1 MSNERIAAIIYLM
14 TQHNLTAGLY
24 KMKRLKNCGL
34 APQKIDWETFRTNLE
49 SLESSL
55 SAKFPSY

>member
-34 APQKIDWETFRTNLE
+34 APQKIDWETYRPILN
-49 SLESSL
+49 SLEGTL
-55 SAKFPSY
+55 SIKFPSY